1 MIEFLYSCM
10 DRIVQSLLL
19 DVGST
24 LMDIKDI
31 EEHLDMPLQQVV
43 EEAKKLSSEELD
55 ISNTRLKNYVQSLSS
70 LKADLMKQME
80 EIQDTAM
87 YATLGITSDTSDNQ
101 VKKAYHSLAIKL
113 HPDRK
118 GGDKEKFQELQSAYQ
133 EILKKRR
140 IDGAGE
146 LDAEVAEADR
156 SETERAQLLMSEL
169 SQQLNTVKVAAEQC
183 AMLAQLCIQ
192 GQKMMEN
199 AAKETSALEAVN
211 ALLVDGT
218 SLGRIS
224 QQVIEPLETGC
235 EYMQSIAAKAMTL
248 PGIGAKFANAT
259 AIVGGFTRTVERSM
273 AAGLESLRSVTEVM
287 SADLQL
293 SVCRQK
299 LSRAV
304 LDIGSDK
311 VSEFTLIEATLK
323 SFRAVCSAMCAAAD
337 KSVRAAE
344 TCAELI
350 DLVEV
355 VIQRAEVEAIADRR
369 RQAEKAERD
378 DGQGAGEEG
387 RGKEETK
394 QEAKEETKDEE
405 EEGADAVDALMKKV
419 KALQLQLRVQNVQT
433 MQSLNSSA
441 VEIQNRLHEQLRGID
456 LKAGLSPGAFETY
469 VDGILTL
476 IAEIIDGSCNALHL
490 ECESGS
496 VVDEVSW
503 EEAIVKHLGW
513 MRLKTKVKIALH
525 PDLRSRTLWF
535 GALAN
540 FNLLR
545 NIIISE
551 LPPRLCDCVRRAFGR
566 CSWAV
571 INGDESGDSQPSTKF
586 VQGKKVLL
594 IQEIGMIS
602 NAFCED
608 IVEKI
613 QALLGTQILTPSS
626 A

>member
-1 MIEFLYSCM
+1 
-10 DRIVQSLLL
+10 
-19 DVGST
+19 
-24 LMDIKDI
+24 MDIKDI
-31 EEHLDMPLQQVV
+31 EDHLDMPLQQVV

-55 ISNTRLKNYVQSLSS
+55 LSNTRLKNYVQSLST

-87 YATLGITSDTSDNQ
+87 YATLGITSDMSDNQ

-140 IDGAGE
+140 IDGAGQ
-146 LDAEVAEADR
+146 LDAEIAEADR
-156 SETERAQLLMSEL
+156 TETDRAHQLMSEL

-199 AAKETSALEAVN
+199 AAKEVNALEAVN

-248 PGIGAKFANAT
+248 PSIGTKFANAT
-259 AIVGGFTRTVERSM
+259 AIVGGFTRTVEKSM

-299 LSRAV
+299 LGRAIIDQN
-304 LDIGSDK
+304 LDK
-311 VSEFTLIEATLK
+311 MSEFSLIDATLK
-323 SFRAVCSAMCAAAD
+323 SFRAVCNAMCTAAD

-355 VIQRAEVEAIADRR
+355 VMQRAEVEAIADRK
-369 RQAEKAERD
+369 RQAEKAERE
-378 DGQGAGEEG
+378 DGREGEPNSREN
-387 RGKEETK
+387 EETK
-394 QEAKEETKDEE
+394 QDSKEESKDDEE
-405 EEGADAVDALMKKV
+405 AADAVDALMKKV

-441 VEIQNRLHEQLRGID
+441 VEIQNRLHEQLGRID

-469 VDGILTL
+469 VDSILTL

-490 ECESGS
+490 ECEGGS
-496 VVDEVSW
+496 VVDELSW
-503 EEAIVKHLGW
+503 QEAINRHLGW

-535 GALAN
+535 GALAD

-545 NIIISE
+545 NIIIIE
-551 LPPRLCDCVRRAFGR
+551 LPPRLCDCVRRAHGR

-571 INGDESGDSQPSTKF
+571 VNGDDSGMTQPSTKF

-594 IQEIGMIS
+594 VPEINAIS
-602 NAFCED
+602 SAFCQD
-608 IVEKI
+608 IMNTI
-613 QALLGTQILTPSS
+613 QSLLGVPSFVPRAS
-626 A
+626 